1 MSLKS
6 ELIAAKVDI
15 NLKSVFMAIAE
26 RKHRPASQILRD
38 LIRVYVENNK
48 TPNEETLETFHKTD
62 SNQDIYYTENIAALI
77 KQLDI

>member
-1 MSLKS
+1 MSIKS

-15 NLKSVFMAIAE
+15 NLKNAFMAIAE

-38 LIRVYVENNK
+38 LIRIYVENNK
-48 TPNEETLETFHKTD
+48 IPNKETLETFHKTD
-62 SNQDIYYTENIAALI
+62 RNEDVFYAKNIADLM

>member
-1 MSLKS
+1 MSVKS

-15 NLKSVFMAIAE
+15 NLKNAFMAIAE

-48 TPNEETLETFHKTD
+48 VPNKETLETFHKTD
-62 SNQDIYYTENIAALI
+62 SNEDIFYADNIADLI
-77 KQLDI
+77 QQLDL

>member
-1 MSLKS
+1 MGIKS

-15 NLKSVFMAIAE
+15 NLKNAFMAIAE

-48 TPNEETLETFHKTD
+48 IPNQETLETFHKTD
-62 SNQDIYYTENIAALI
+62 SNEDVFYAKNISDLM